1 MQYECHK
8 VNFRSGAPNID
19 STDWTKKKRATISSK
34 NKDDKSFQYAV
45 MVALNY
51 EEIKGNLETV
61 LNIKP
66 FVNKCGKEQIVHQ
79 KQMIGKRLRKLVRQL
94 LLIFCILKNKK
105 DVQLIIQKL
114 IQTAKNK

>member
-1 MQYECHK
+1 MLQILIPQT
-8 VNFRSGAPNID
+8 GQ
-19 STDWTKKKRATISSK
+19 KKKRATISSK

-51 EEIKGNLETV
+51 EEIKGILETV